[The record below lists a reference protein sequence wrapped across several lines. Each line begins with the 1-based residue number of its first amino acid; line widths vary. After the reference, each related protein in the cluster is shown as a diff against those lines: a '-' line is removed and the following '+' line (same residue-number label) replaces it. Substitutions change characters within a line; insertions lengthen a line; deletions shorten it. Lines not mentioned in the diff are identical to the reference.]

1 VTADF
6 FFCAYTM
13 SSYTYIAELD
23 SENNVVRGIVCDSVE
38 WAAANLG
45 GRWVPTWMD
54 VPGKTYA
61 GVGFEYLPESDD
73 FRLIQPF
80 ASWTFDTETWSWV
93 PPVPYPD
100 ESAAASY
107 AVPRRWDEASLSWV

>member
-1 VTADF
+1 MPSHET
-6 FFCAYTM
+6 YTC
-13 SSYTYIAELD
+13 IVELD
-23 SENNVVRGIVCDSVE
+23 SENKVVRGIVCDSVE
-38 WAAANLG
+38 WAVENLG
-45 GRWVPTWMD
+45 GRWVPTYMD

-61 GVGFEYLPESDD
+61 GVGFEYLPEIDD

-100 ESAAASY
+100 ESDAASY